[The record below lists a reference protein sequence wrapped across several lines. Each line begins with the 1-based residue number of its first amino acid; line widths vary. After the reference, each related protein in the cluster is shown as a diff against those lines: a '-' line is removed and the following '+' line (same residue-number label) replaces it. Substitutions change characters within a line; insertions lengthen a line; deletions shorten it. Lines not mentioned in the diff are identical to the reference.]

1 MVMTPLPRGLA
12 WQATAGDGRIV
23 PSLSCAS
30 SYQHNQAEEPNG
42 RAPVMMMDRT
52 FAKLKIH
59 LP

>member
-42 RAPVMMMDRT
+42 RARVTSDGDDG
-52 FAKLKIH
+52 
-59 LP
+59 